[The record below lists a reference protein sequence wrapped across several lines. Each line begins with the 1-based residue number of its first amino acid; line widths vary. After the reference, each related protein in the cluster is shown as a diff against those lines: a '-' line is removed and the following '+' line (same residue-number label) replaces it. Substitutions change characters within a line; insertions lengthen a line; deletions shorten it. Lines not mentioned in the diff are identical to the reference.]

1 MDQPSDA
8 ELRRVA
14 FAMAYRMLG
23 SVDEAEDV
31 VQESLLRLHQAGA
44 RGEDV
49 QSPRAYLATVATRL
63 SIDHLRSARVR
74 RETYAGEWLPEPL
87 VTDDG
92 DDPARRAEMADSL
105 SLAFLTLLESLTPEQ
120 RAVLLLRD
128 VFDYGYD
135 EISRVVGTSE
145 SNARQ
150 LAVRARRRVTE
161 GRPRFRSSREEREA
175 LATRFFAAAQAGDLA
190 GLEALLADDVEL
202 HGDGGGRVPAL
213 ARSIGGR
220 TRVARTL
227 RAWWR
232 HAPAAGGVTL
242 RRVEVNGEP
251 GAMMLDG
258 EGRVLSVM
266 ALAIDGGRIRS
277 INSVVNP
284 DKLDHLGPVG
294 DVRALLRRDG

>member
-1 MDQPSDA
+1 MAKANCPTLA
-8 ELRRVA
+8 E
-14 FAMAYRMLG
+14 
-23 SVDEAEDV
+23 
-31 VQESLLRLHQAGA
+31 
-44 RGEDV
+44 
-49 QSPRAYLATVATRL
+49 
-63 SIDHLRSARVR
+63 
-74 RETYAGEWLPEPL
+74 
-87 VTDDG
+87 
-92 DDPARRAEMADSL
+92 SL

-145 SNARQ
+145 ANARQ
-150 LAVRARRRVTE
+150 LAVRARRCVTE

-175 LATRFFAAAQAGDLA
+175 LAARFFAAAQGGDLA

-213 ARSIGGR
+213 ARSIAGR
-220 TRVARTL
+220 ARVARTL

-232 HAPAAGGVTL
+232 QAPAGGVSV
-242 RRVEVNGEP
+242 RRVEVNGDP

-277 INSVVNP
+277 ISSVVNP
-284 DKLDHLGPVG
+284 DKLCA
-294 DVRALLRRDG
+294 R